1 MIRVALEA
9 MHACCEAARARLT
22 GALCCPVQDY
32 ARLHNY
38 NVLTPCNLADPTLT
52 NMWNKI
58 GWLLKA
64 MRVRD
69 RPGFATAF

>member
-1 MIRVALEA
+1 M
-9 MHACCEAARARLT
+9 
-22 GALCCPVQDY
+22 QDY

-38 NVLTPCNLADPTLT
+38 NVLTPCDLADPTLT

-69 RPGFATAF
+69 CPAIANSFCAVLAEHVLQPPWVL